1 MTSLDQL
8 REDLDYVAGAV
19 RRDRKRPIPYI
30 NLLWAVLIPVGFALS
45 DFAPRQSG
53 LYWMIAAPGGVLL
66 SFWLARSAARRQGAR
81 DLALVRRT
89 ALHWF
94 TLLAAFFVYGAAV
107 ASGHIEPRTSFPNW
121 LLIAALG
128 HLFAGIHLNRGLLW
142 SGLVLFAGYI
152 ALVWLPLPY
161 IWTST
166 GLIVAAALVIAAWR
180 DQAVCAGA

>member
-19 RRDRKRPIPYI
+19 RRDRKHPFPIIY
-30 NLLWAVLIPVGFALS
+30 LLWAVLIPVGFALA
-45 DFAPRQSG
+45 DFAPRATG
-53 LYWMIAAPGGVLL
+53 LYWVIAAPGGVLL
-66 SFWLARSAARRQGAR
+66 SFWLARNAAQRQGTR
-81 DLALVRRT
+81 DMALVRRT

-94 TLLAAFFVYGAAV
+94 TLLAAFFAYGAAV
-107 ASGHIEPRTSFPNW
+107 AGGHIEPRTSLPNW

-142 SGLVLFAGYI
+142 SGLVLFASYL

-161 IWTST
+161 IWTSI

-180 DQAVCAGA
+180 DRPALPGA